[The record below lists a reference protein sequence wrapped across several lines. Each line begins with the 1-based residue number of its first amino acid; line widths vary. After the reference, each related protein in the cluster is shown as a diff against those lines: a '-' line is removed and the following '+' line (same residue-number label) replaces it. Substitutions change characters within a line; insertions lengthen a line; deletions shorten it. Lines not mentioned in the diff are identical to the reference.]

1 MNTTSRIFFVMTT
14 SIALLGASFMPLVSS
29 AEEADKIDPEKLVEQ
44 ARTAYDEHVGPETK
58 NFFTNLFLKL
68 ETFRTTTAATLEAK
82 RTAKAEEYDKLK
94 REEIH
99 NITSNAEQVLNGDQK
114 TLYDGASSRI
124 SFDKILVRV
133 SLAGL
138 GILAFLFTTQIV
150 FYIILAVLVI
160 AIIKVVINKIRAP
173 KPLYQ

>member
-1 MNTTSRIFFVMTT
+1 MNTTSRNFFVT
-14 SIALLGASFMPLVSS
+14 IIGIVLLAASFVPLVSS

-44 ARTAYDEHVGPETK
+44 AKTAYDEHVGPETK
-58 NFFTNLFLKL
+58 NFFTNIFLKL
-68 ETFRTTTAATLEAK
+68 ETFRKNTGATLEAK
-82 RTAKAEEYDKLK
+82 RTAKAEQYDKLK

-138 GILAFLFTTQIV
+138 GILAFLFTTQVV
-150 FYIILAVLVI
+150 FYVILAVLII
-160 AIIKVVINKIRAP
+160 AMIKVIINKIRAP
-173 KPLYQ
+173 KPLYR